1 MSHLLRTSRVFA
13 WFFLTG
19 LSVAVIIGSSLYLYL
34 RPNLPPVAQLLDV
47 KLQTPLR
54 VYSED
59 NRLIA
64 EFGEKRRA
72 PITIEQIP
80 TIQLQAFMAAED
92 ARFYEHFGVDIK
104 GLTRAAVE
112 LVTTGSIQSGGS
124 TITMQVAKNYFL
136 SRDRTFIRKF
146 NEILLALQIERE
158 LNKDQ
163 ILELYLNKI
172 YLGNRA
178 YGIAAAAQVY
188 YDKPVAE
195 LSLAQMAMLAGLPKA
210 PSAYNPLA
218 NPERAQIRRNWIL
231 GRMQDLGY
239 ITADARALATQE
251 PLSASYN
258 TRETEV
264 DADYVAEM
272 ARAEMVR
279 RFGENAY
286 TDGYSVTL
294 TVDSAQ
300 QQTATE
306 AVRAGLEAYD
316 RRHGFRGPI
325 GQFDTSN
332 LTPDELSARMRNYP
346 QVETLVPAVVT
357 GVDDEN
363 GQVAVHTRTLGPGLM
378 PFDTMTWARRFRT
391 ESITGPE
398 PEKPSD
404 VVSRGDVVYVK
415 IKQRPSP
422 ADAEA
427 EAETEATD
435 GTNASQPGSA
445 NGLRVALA
453 QIPRVEGALISL
465 EAKTGAIK
473 ALAGGYSF
481 NQSKYNRATQANRQP
496 GSTFK
501 PFLYLSALE
510 NGRTPATIYNDA
522 PIVFEDSEL
531 ETAWRPQNSSGQF
544 YGPTTLRKGLYRSRN
559 LVSIRLLR
567 DLGINTTLDYLKQLK
582 LPTENMPN
590 NLSLSLGSGLLT
602 PMELARGF
610 AVIANGGYDV
620 QPYLIN
626 RITESDGTVI
636 YQAPGT
642 ILCDENCEELAAQPG
657 NGGNEPEQAP
667 TIDGMTLPASKA
679 PAKTDAPRIMPRL
692 ADERSIYIMHSMMKD
707 VVRRGT
713 GRRALALNRT
723 DIAGKTGTTNEQK
736 DTWFA
741 GFNHNIATTVW
752 VGFDQPAPL
761 GRGEYGSST
770 ALPIWIN
777 YMKAAL
783 KEQPAANMPRP
794 NGIANIRINPET
806 GERARPGEDGIFEIF
821 KEEDAPAPLAVQSNG
836 SNGDSGEGEDLSR
849 QIF

>member
-19 LSVAVIIGSSLYLYL
+19 LSVAIIISSSLYLYL
-34 RPNLPPVAQLLDV
+34 RPNLPPVEQLLDV
-47 KLQTPLR
+47 RLQTPLR
-54 VYSED
+54 VYSKD

-80 TIQLQAFMAAED
+80 TIQLQAFLAAED

-112 LVTTGSIQSGGS
+112 LITTGEIQSGGS

-158 LNKDQ
+158 LDKNR

-188 YDKPVAE
+188 YDKPVTE

-218 NPERAQIRRNWIL
+218 NPERALIRRNWIL
-231 GRMQDLGY
+231 GRMKDLGY
-239 ITADARALATQE
+239 ITEDAWSLASKA
-251 PLSASYN
+251 PLTASYN
-258 TRETEV
+258 TRDAEV

-279 RFGENAY
+279 RYGENAY

-294 TVDSAQ
+294 TVDSDK

-306 AVRAGLEAYD
+306 ALRAGLEAYD

-325 GQFDTSN
+325 GQFDIEG
-332 LTPDELSARMRNYP
+332 LTPAELSDKMQNYP
-346 QVETLVPAVVT
+346 RVETLVPAVVT
-357 GVDDEN
+357 SIDDEKN
-363 GQVAVHTRTLGPGLM
+363 EVKVHARRLGPGVM
-378 PFDTMTWARRFRT
+378 PFETMTWARRFRT

-404 VVSRGDVVYVK
+404 VVNPGEVIYVK
-415 IKQRPSP
+415 VDQLPQIKDS
-422 ADAEA
+422 EA
-427 EAETEATD
+427 ESGSEGAPTQAVTE
-435 GTNASQPGSA
+435 
-445 NGLRVALA
+445 LRVSLA
-453 QIPRVEGALISL
+453 QAPRIEGALISL
-465 EAKTGAIK
+465 EAKTGAIE

-481 NQSKYNRATQANRQP
+481 NQSKYNRATQASRQP

-544 YGPTTLRKGLYRSRN
+544 YGPTTLREGLYRSRN

-567 DLGINTTLDYLKQLK
+567 DLGINTTLSYLKQLK
-582 LPTENMPN
+582 LPTENMPS

-620 QPYLIN
+620 QPYLIE
-626 RITESDGTVI
+626 RIEEWDGTVV
-636 YQAPGT
+636 YEAPKT
-642 ILCDENCEELAAQPG
+642 ILCDENCDASQRQVADAEQSTSEQP
-657 NGGNEPEQAP
+657 PE
-667 TIDGMTLPASKA
+667 IEGMTLPASA
-679 PAKTDAPRIMPRL
+679 AEENTTEPRIMQRL
-692 ADERSIYIMHSMMKD
+692 ADERSIYIMHSMMQD

-713 GRRALALNRT
+713 GRRALALNRS

-741 GFNHNIATTVW
+741 GFNHDIATTVW
-752 VGFDQPAPL
+752 VGFDQPSPL
-761 GRGEYGSST
+761 GRGEYGAST
-770 ALPIWIN
+770 ALPIWVD
-777 YMKAAL
+777 YMKVAL
-783 KEQPAANMPRP
+783 AGQPAATMPRP
-794 NGIANIRINPET
+794 NGIVNIRINPET
-806 GERARPGEDGIFEIF
+806 GERARPGEEAVFEIF
-821 KEEDAPAPLAVQSNG
+821 KEEDAPSPLPAESIGGNG
-836 SNGDSGEGEDLSR
+836 NNSNGDDLSR

>member
-19 LSVAVIIGSSLYLYL
+19 LSVAIIISSSLYLYL
-34 RPNLPPVAQLLDV
+34 RPNLPPVEQLLDV
-47 KLQTPLR
+47 RLQTPLR
-54 VYSED
+54 VYSKD

-80 TIQLQAFMAAED
+80 TIQLQAFLAAED

-112 LVTTGSIQSGGS
+112 LITTGEIQSGGS

-158 LNKDQ
+158 LDKNR

-188 YDKPVAE
+188 YDKPVTE

-218 NPERAQIRRNWIL
+218 NPERALIRRNWIL
-231 GRMQDLGY
+231 GRMKDLGY
-239 ITADARALATQE
+239 ITEDAWSLASKA
-251 PLSASYN
+251 PLTASYN
-258 TRETEV
+258 TRDAEV

-279 RFGENAY
+279 RYGENAY

-294 TVDSAQ
+294 TVDSDK

-306 AVRAGLEAYD
+306 ALRAGLEAYD

-325 GQFDTSN
+325 GQFDIEG
-332 LTPDELSARMRNYP
+332 LTPAELSDKMQNYP
-346 QVETLVPAVVT
+346 RVEALVPAVVT
-357 GVDDEN
+357 SIDDEKDE
-363 GQVAVHTRTLGPGLM
+363 VRVHTRRLGPGVM

-398 PEKPSD
+398 PESPSD
-404 VVSRGDVVYVK
+404 VVSPGDVIYVK
-415 IKQRPSP
+415 VDQLPQI
-422 ADAEA
+422 ADSEA
-427 EAETEATD
+427 EPESESVSTQTVTE
-435 GTNASQPGSA
+435 
-445 NGLRVALA
+445 LRVSLA
-453 QIPRVEGALISL
+453 QAPRIEGALISL
-465 EAKTGAIK
+465 EAKTGAIE

-481 NQSKYNRATQANRQP
+481 NQSKYNRATQASRQP

-544 YGPTTLRKGLYRSRN
+544 YGPTTLREGLYRSRN

-567 DLGINTTLDYLKQLK
+567 DLGINTTLSYLKQLK
-582 LPTENMPN
+582 LPTENMPS

-620 QPYLIN
+620 QPYLIE
-626 RITESDGTVI
+626 RIEEWDGTVV
-636 YQAPGT
+636 YEAPDT
-642 ILCDENCEELAAQPG
+642 LLCDEDCEASSASTVDTEQ
-657 NGGNEPEQAP
+657 ESPEQP
-667 TIDGMTLPASKA
+667 PKIEGMTLPASETEENA
-679 PAKTDAPRIMPRL
+679 NEPRIMQRL
-692 ADERSIYIMHSMMKD
+692 ADERSIYIMHSMMQD

-713 GRRALALNRT
+713 GRRALALNRS

-741 GFNHNIATTVW
+741 GFNHDIATTVW
-752 VGFDQPAPL
+752 VGFDQPSPL
-761 GRGEYGSST
+761 GRGEYGAST
-770 ALPIWIN
+770 ALPIWVD

-783 KEQPAANMPRP
+783 ADQPAATMPRP
-794 NGIANIRINPET
+794 NGIVNIRINPET
-806 GERARPGEDGIFEIF
+806 GERARPGEEAVFEIF
-821 KEEDAPAPLAVQSNG
+821 KEEDAPSPLPAERIG
-836 SNGDSGEGEDLSR
+836 GNGDNGNGDDLSR

>member
-13 WFFLTG
+13 WFLLTG
-19 LSVAVIIGSSLYLYL
+19 LSVAIIIASAFYLYL
-34 RPNLPPVAQLLDV
+34 RPSLPPVHQLLDV

-54 VYSED
+54 VYSAD

-80 TIQLQAFMAAED
+80 TIQLQAFLAAED
-92 ARFYEHFGVDIK
+92 ARFHDHFGVDIK
-104 GLTRAAVE
+104 GLTRAAIE
-112 LVTTGSIQSGGS
+112 LVSTGSIQSGGS

-158 LNKDQ
+158 LDKDK

-188 YDKPVAE
+188 YDKPVNE
-195 LSLAQMAMLAGLPKA
+195 LTLAQMAMLAGLPKA

-218 NPERAQIRRNWIL
+218 NPERALIRRNWIL
-231 GRMQDLGY
+231 GRMRDLGY
-239 ITADARALATQE
+239 ITQEDWSEATNA
-251 PLSASYN
+251 PLTATYN
-258 TRETEV
+258 MREAEV

-272 ARAEMVR
+272 ARTEMVR
-279 RFGENAY
+279 RFGEAAY
-286 TDGYSVTL
+286 NDGYSVTL
-294 TVDSAQ
+294 TVDGTKQ
-300 QQTATE
+300 QAATE
-306 AVRAGLEAYD
+306 SLRTGLENYD

-325 GQFDTSN
+325 GQFDAAGMSAA
-332 LTPDELSARMRNYP
+332 ELSNQLLNYP
-346 QVETLVPAVVT
+346 RVEGLIPAVITSVN
-357 GVDDEN
+357 DDE
-363 GQVAVHTRTLGPGLM
+363 GAARVHTRHLGPGKM
-378 PFDTMTWARRFRT
+378 DFETMTWAKRYRT
-391 ESITGPE
+391 ENLTGPA

-404 VVSRGDVVYVK
+404 VVSVGDVVYVK
-415 IKQRPSP
+415 VAQLPQVQEQNP
-422 ADAEA
+422 
-427 EAETEATD
+427 ETDSNEPRLEL
-435 GTNASQPGSA
+435 Q
-445 NGLRVALA
+445 VALSQA
-453 QIPRVEGALISL
+453 PRVEGAVISL
-465 EAKTGAIK
+465 SAKTGAIE

-481 NQSKYNRATQANRQP
+481 SQSKYNRATQANRQP

-531 ETAWRPQNSSGQF
+531 EGAWRPQNSSGQF
-544 YGPTTLRKGLYRSRN
+544 YGPTTLREGLYRSRN

-567 DLGINTTLDYLKQLK
+567 DLGIRQTLNYLDQLK
-582 LPTENMPN
+582 IPTTNMPA
-590 NLSLSLGSGLLT
+590 NLSLSLGAGQLT

-620 QPYLIN
+620 EPYLIKTI
-626 RITESDGTVI
+626 REPDGTVV
-636 YQAPGT
+636 YEAPET
-642 ILCDENCEELAAQPG
+642 ELCDSDCEQRLTDNASEGPLTAS
-657 NGGNEPEQAP
+657 NSDTPE
-667 TIDGMTLPASKA
+667 TDGILLPASAQQSAEKRVM
-679 PAKTDAPRIMPRL
+679 KRL
-692 ADERSIYIMHSMMKD
+692 ADERSVYIMHTILQD

-713 GRRALALNRT
+713 GRRALALNRQ
-723 DIAGKTGTTNEQK
+723 DLAGKTGTTNEQK

-741 GFNHNIATTVW
+741 GFNHDVATTVW

-761 GRGEYGSST
+761 GRREFGAST
-770 ALPIWIN
+770 ALPIWVD
-777 YMKAAL
+777 YMKTAMQGAP
-783 KEQPAANMPRP
+783 ESTMARP
-794 NGIANIRINPET
+794 NGIVSIRINPRT
-806 GERARPGEDGIFEIF
+806 GERARPGEDGTFEIF
-821 KEEDAPAPLAVQSNG
+821 KEEDAPAPLSQDTNGNG
-836 SNGDSGEGEDLSR
+836 SGANDSDSLPG

>member
-1 MSHLLRTSRVFA
+1 M
-13 WFFLTG
+13 
-19 LSVAVIIGSSLYLYL
+19 
-34 RPNLPPVAQLLDV
+34 
-47 KLQTPLR
+47 
-54 VYSED
+54 E
-59 NRLIA
+59 LI
-64 EFGEKRRA
+64 
-72 PITIEQIP
+72 
-80 TIQLQAFMAAED
+80 
-92 ARFYEHFGVDIK
+92 
-104 GLTRAAVE
+104 
-112 LVTTGSIQSGGS
+112 TTGEIQSGGS

-158 LNKDQ
+158 LDKNR

-188 YDKPVAE
+188 YDKPVTE

-218 NPERAQIRRNWIL
+218 DPERALIRRNWIL
-231 GRMQDLGY
+231 GRMKDLGY
-239 ITADARALATQE
+239 ITEDAWSLASKA
-251 PLSASYN
+251 PLTASYN
-258 TRETEV
+258 TRDAEV

-279 RFGENAY
+279 RYGENAY

-294 TVDSAQ
+294 TVDSTK

-306 AVRAGLEAYD
+306 ALRAGLEAYD

-325 GQFDTSN
+325 GQIDIEG
-332 LTPDELSARMRNYP
+332 LTPAELSNQMQNYP
-346 QVETLVPAVVT
+346 RVEALVPAVVT
-357 GVDDEN
+357 SIDDEKDE
-363 GQVAVHTRTLGPGLM
+363 VRVHTRRLGPGVM

-398 PEKPSD
+398 PESPSD
-404 VVSRGDVVYVK
+404 VVSPGDVIYVK
-415 IKQRPSP
+415 VDQLPQI
-422 ADAEA
+422 ADSEA
-427 EAETEATD
+427 EPESESVSTQTVTE
-435 GTNASQPGSA
+435 
-445 NGLRVALA
+445 LRVSLA
-453 QIPRVEGALISL
+453 QAPRIEGALISL
-465 EAKTGAIK
+465 EAKTGAIE

-544 YGPTTLRKGLYRSRN
+544 YGPTTLREGLYRSRN

-567 DLGINTTLDYLKQLK
+567 DLGINTTLSYLKQLK
-582 LPTENMPN
+582 LPTENMPS

-620 QPYLIN
+620 QPYLIE
-626 RITESDGTVI
+626 RIEEWEGTAV
-636 YQAPGT
+636 YEAPKT
-642 ILCDENCEELAAQPG
+642 ILCDENCDISPTQVADAEQSTSEQP
-657 NGGNEPEQAP
+657 PE
-667 TIDGMTLPASKA
+667 IEGMTLPASA
-679 PAKTDAPRIMPRL
+679 AEESTTEPRIMQRL
-692 ADERSIYIMHSMMKD
+692 ADERSIYIMHSMMQD

-713 GRRALALNRT
+713 GRRALALNRS

-741 GFNHNIATTVW
+741 GFNHDIATTVW
-752 VGFDQPAPL
+752 VGFDQPSPL
-761 GRGEYGSST
+761 GRGEYGAST
-770 ALPIWIN
+770 ALPIWVD
-777 YMKAAL
+777 YMKVAL
-783 KEQPAANMPRP
+783 ADQPAATMPRP
-794 NGIANIRINPET
+794 NGIVNIRINPET
-806 GERARPGEDGIFEIF
+806 GERARPGEEAVFEIF
-821 KEEDAPAPLAVQSNG
+821 KEEDAPSPLPAESIG
-836 SNGDSGEGEDLSR
+836 GNGDNGNGDDLSR

>member
-19 LSVAVIIGSSLYLYL
+19 LSVAIIIASSLYLYL
-34 RPNLPPVAQLLDV
+34 RPNLPPVEQLLDV
-47 KLQTPLR
+47 RLQTPLR
-54 VYSED
+54 VYSKD

-80 TIQLQAFMAAED
+80 TIQLQAFLAAED
-92 ARFYEHFGVDIK
+92 ARFYDHPGVDIK

-112 LVTTGSIQSGGS
+112 LITTGSIQSGGS

-158 LNKDQ
+158 LDKNH

-188 YDKPVAE
+188 YDKPVKE

-210 PSAYNPLA
+210 PSAFNPLA
-218 NPERAQIRRNWIL
+218 NPERALIRRNWIL
-231 GRMQDLGY
+231 GRMRDLGY
-239 ITADARALATQE
+239 ITEDAWSLAANA
-251 PLSASYN
+251 PLTATYN
-258 TRETEV
+258 TREAEV

-279 RFGENAY
+279 RFGEDAY
-286 TDGYSVTL
+286 TEGYSVTL
-294 TVDSAQ
+294 TVDSTRQ
-300 QQTATE
+300 QAATDTL
-306 AVRAGLEAYD
+306 RSGLEAYD

-325 GQFDTSN
+325 GQIDIEN
-332 LTPDELSARMRNYP
+332 LTPAELSDQLLSYSRIEA
-346 QVETLVPAVVT
+346 LVPAVVT
-357 GVDDEN
+357 SVDDEKN
-363 GQVAVHTRTLGPGLM
+363 EAQVHTRRFGPGIM
-378 PFDTMTWARRFRT
+378 PFETMTWARRYRT
-391 ESITGPE
+391 ERYTGPE
-398 PEKPSD
+398 PKAPSD
-404 VVSRGDVVYVK
+404 VVSAGDVVYVK
-415 IKQRPSP
+415 IDQLPQVTN
-422 ADAEA
+422 
-427 EAETEATD
+427 TEAD
-435 GTNASQPGSA
+435 PSEQPNEETAPSE
-445 NGLRVALA
+445 LRVSLTQA
-453 QIPRVEGALISL
+453 PDVEGALISL
-465 EAKTGAIK
+465 TAKTGAIE

-522 PIVFEDSEL
+522 PIVFEDSSL
-531 ETAWRPQNSSGQF
+531 ETSWRPQNSSGQF

-567 DLGINTTLDYLKQLK
+567 DIGINTTLDYLKRLK
-582 LPTENMPN
+582 LPTENMPA

-602 PMELARGF
+602 PMDLARGF
-610 AVIANGGYDV
+610 AVVANGGYDV
-620 QPYLIN
+620 QPYLIE
-626 RITESDGTVI
+626 RIEEADGSIV
-636 YQAPGT
+636 YEAPET
-642 ILCDENCEELAAQPG
+642 ILCDRNCPTSPRQS
-657 NGGNEPEQAP
+657 EPVDIAGDTE
-667 TIDGMTLPASKA
+667 GMTLPAAQAEETS
-679 PAKTDAPRIMPRL
+679 DEPRVMPRL
-692 ADERSIYIMHSMMKD
+692 ADERSVYIMHSMLQD
-707 VVRRGT
+707 VVKRGT
-713 GRRALALNRT
+713 GRRALALNRS
-723 DIAGKTGTTNEQK
+723 DLAGKTGTTNEQK

-741 GFNHNIATTVW
+741 GFNHDVATTVW

-761 GRGEYGSST
+761 GRGEYGAST
-770 ALPIWIN
+770 ALPIWVE
-777 YMKAAL
+777 YMKVAL
-783 KEQPAANMPRP
+783 KDRPSATMPRP

-806 GERARPGEDGIFEIF
+806 GERARPGEDGIFELF
-821 KEEDAPAPLAVQSNG
+821 KQEEAPAPLPAQGNG
-836 SNGDSGEGEDLSR
+836 THTDNGNGDDLSR